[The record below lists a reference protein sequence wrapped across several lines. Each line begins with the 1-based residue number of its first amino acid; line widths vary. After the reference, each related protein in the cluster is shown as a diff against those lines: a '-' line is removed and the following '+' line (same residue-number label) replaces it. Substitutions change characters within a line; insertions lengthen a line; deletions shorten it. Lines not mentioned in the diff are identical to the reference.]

1 MFVAVPSHGFDGDG
15 CCSVN
20 GIDRAGITRLGPVRP
35 VEWVT
40 GINNSASEK

>member
-1 MFVAVPSHGFDGDG
+1 MFVAVPSHGLTAAVR
-15 CCSVN
+15 SVN

-35 VEWVT
+35 LKWLT